1 MTRLKSYSSYAEFE
15 REEIRPNF
23 KIGFSIDDLEEA
35 ASFDYESL
43 FDEDGDDFYED
54 YAGDGH

>member
-1 MTRLKSYSSYAEFE
+1 MTRPRSYSSYAEFE

-35 ASFDYESL
+35 ASFDYEPL
-43 FDEDGDDFYED
+43 FDEEGDDFFED
-54 YAGDGH
+54 YDGR

>member
-1 MTRLKSYSSYAEFE
+1 MSRPRSYSSYAEFE

-35 ASFDYESL
+35 ASFDYEPL
-43 FDEDGDDFYED
+43 FDEEGDDFFED
-54 YAGDGH
+54 YGGR